1 MGKRLAKKVLLIGWD
16 AADWKV
22 IHPLMDAGHMPTLEK
37 LVNGGVMGNLATL
50 DPPLSPMLWTSISTG
65 KRPYKHG
72 IHGFTEPDP
81 SGKGV
86 RPAYITS
93 RKVKAVWNIFNQ
105 HNMKSHVI
113 GWWPSHPAEPINGTM
128 ISNFYQRATK
138 PINEPWP
145 MAPGTVHPEEKAA
158 FFEKLR
164 IHPGELTAAH
174 ILPFIPKAAEID
186 QEKDKRLQSL
196 TKILADA
203 STIQAAATYIL
214 ENEEWDFMGVYFDA
228 IDHFCHGF
236 MKFHPPQLPGIPDD
250 KFELYKDVVISA
262 YKFHDMMLERL
273 LQLAGDDVT
282 VMLISDH
289 GFHPDH
295 LRPLALPKEPAAP
308 ALEHSPYG
316 IVVMNG
322 PHIKKDERI
331 YGASI
336 LDVTPTLLTLFGLP
350 VGNDMDGNV
359 MVNAFDETIV
369 PDRIESWENVPGNSG
384 QHDPDK
390 QEDPYAAAEA
400 LEQLIELGYVERPD
414 ENVEKAIQKTVAENN
429 FYLSRAYIHGRK
441 HAEAI
446 ELLEKLVVDYPEVS
460 RFSLRLAHCYQATNQ
475 IEKCRAELARLKE
488 VTGKESVSTKLME
501 SSLLMMENKPMK
513 AKEMLEAIEKDHPQ
527 ARIDMPLGRAYLQVK
542 DWKKAQAAF
551 EREVK
556 HDHENAIA
564 YHSLGVALMRQNR
577 YEEAAD
583 HLLTAVGLM
592 YHFPFAHYHLGE
604 ALYHLGEY
612 ERAAEAFEVTL
623 KMAPG
628 VNKARLWLSKV
639 YGEHLK
645 KPEAAEQL
653 TEELEEHMKGEITI
667 VSGLP
672 RSGTSMMMQMLE
684 KGGIPIYTD
693 KQRIPDENNPKG
705 YYEHEAVKSLGKNK
719 KWLQEADGKALKVI
733 SHLLFELPARFRYKV
748 VFMERDLDEVL
759 MSQHKMLVRTG
770 KAKEGT
776 INLKLA
782 GPFRQNLERVKSWV
796 PQQKNIDI
804 LYVSHAALMA
814 DATAEIERIN
824 QFLGGKL
831 DTAAMATV
839 IDRSLHREKSQ
850 NI

>member
-551 EREVK
+551 EREVE